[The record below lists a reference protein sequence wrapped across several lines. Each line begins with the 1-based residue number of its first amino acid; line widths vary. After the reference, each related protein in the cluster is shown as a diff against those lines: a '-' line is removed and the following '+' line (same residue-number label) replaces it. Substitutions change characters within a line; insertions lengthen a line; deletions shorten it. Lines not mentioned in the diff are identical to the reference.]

1 MIKQNK
7 FLSLKDYEFSLEVD
21 AKSRSEAFQN
31 YINQM
36 SRFETRPY
44 WVMATSGVG
53 AKMQL
58 AGRDDTVSA
67 YISNDYLGMS
77 QRPETIEAGIGAL
90 RKYGTGACAAQAIG
104 GYLDIHQKLEKEIAG
119 FVGQEDAILFS
130 SGFGANTG
138 LLRAILGENDIAY
151 VDSYIHTSATSGLRG
166 TNIKHIG
173 HNDIGYLDMILE
185 KEAGKFKTQLV
196 IIDGVYSQNGDLS
209 KLPDYISVCK
219 KHNCLLMVDDAHGI
233 GVMGK
238 NGRGTAE
245 HFNCL
250 GQIDII
256 TGTFSKSF
264 GCVGGF
270 VAASSKMIEY
280 LRYYADSNVFS
291 AAITPQVTGS
301 ILKALELIRT
311 KPEIR
316 EKLWNNVN
324 YLRKRLQNAGFD
336 IGQSESP
343 IFPIMVRDNEKVYKI
358 ADMLQKKCIFAS
370 GIVYP
375 AVRTKE
381 ARIRI
386 SILASHEIEQLE
398 QLATAL
404 EEIRSVI
411 PF

>member
-36 SRFETRPY
+36 SQFETKPY

-53 AKMQL
+53 AKMKL
-58 AGRDDTVSA
+58 AGRDENISA

-77 QRPETIEAGIGAL
+77 QRPETIEAGIDAL

-104 GYLDIHQKLEKEIAG
+104 GYLDIHHKLEKEIAE

-138 LLRAILGENDIAY
+138 LLRAILGKNDIAY

-185 KEAGKFKTQLV
+185 KEAGKFKTRLV

-209 KLPDYISVCK
+209 KLPEYIAVCK
-219 KHNCLLMVDDAHGI
+219 KNNCLLMVDDAHGI

-270 VAASSKMIEY
+270 VAASAKMIEY

-291 AAITPQVTGS
+291 AAITPQVTCS
-301 ILKALELIRT
+301 VLKALELIKT

-316 EKLWNNVN
+316 QKLWNNVN
-324 YLRKRLQNAGFD
+324 YR
-336 IGQSESP
+336 
-343 IFPIMVRDNEKVYKI
+343 
-358 ADMLQKKCIFAS
+358 
-370 GIVYP
+370 
-375 AVRTKE
+375 RT
-381 ARIRI
+381 RQTLWSRPC
-386 SILASHEIEQLE
+386 
-398 QLATAL
+398 
-404 EEIRSVI
+404 RC
-411 PF
+411 